1 LLIIC
6 NFVAL
11 IHIMN
16 ILIIGSGGREHA
28 IAWKVKQSP
37 LCKSLFFTPGNA
49 GTFALGKNI
58 PVKAL
63 DFEGIKEA
71 VLAEHIDFVIVGPDD
86 PLALGIVD
94 YFKKDSEISN
104 IPILGPNAKAAQLE
118 SSKDFA
124 KAFMMRHNIPT
135 ALYRSFS
142 INEKEEAY
150 NYIHNHNLP
159 VVIKADGLAAGKGVA
174 VCTTAEE
181 AIQFVDEIWGDHK
194 FGSAGDKIV
203 VEQFL
208 SGIELS
214 VFILTD
220 GNKYILLPEAKDYKR
235 IGEGDT
241 GPNTGGMGSISPVPF
256 ADSVFMKKVTER
268 IIEPTLAGLR
278 NENIIFQGFI
288 FFGLIKVNGDPF
300 VIEYNARLGDP
311 ETQVVFPRIISDIVP
326 QLLQVANG
334 SLEDTTIK
342 ITHESAASV
351 IAVSEGYP
359 GDYNTGFKI
368 EGLNQI
374 QNSIVFHAGT
384 KNGADHEVLTSG
396 GRVLAVTTLA
406 DSLEDALEGS
416 YENIKLLTFK
426 NMTYRKDIGKDVLGN
441 G

>member
-1 LLIIC
+1 
-6 NFVAL
+6 
-11 IHIMN
+11 MN
-16 ILIIGSGGREHA
+16 ILIIGSGGREHV

-37 LCKSLFFTPGNA
+37 LCDNLFIAPGNA
-49 GTFALGKNI
+49 GTATLGKNI

-63 DFEGIKEA
+63 DFDGIKKA
-71 VLAEHIDFVIVGPDD
+71 VLDNHIDFVIVGPDD

-94 YFKKDSEISN
+94 YFKKDSEISH
-104 IPILGPNAKAAQLE
+104 IQILGPNAKAAQLE

-135 ALYRSFS
+135 ASYRSFS
-142 INEKEEAY
+142 IHEKEEAY

-174 VCTTAEE
+174 VCTNIEE
-181 AIQFVDEIWGDHK
+181 AIQFVEEIWRDQK

-220 GNKYILLPEAKDYKR
+220 GKKYVLLPEAKDYKR

-241 GPNTGGMGSISPVPF
+241 GPNTGGMGSVSPVPF
-256 ADSVFMKKVTER
+256 ADAVFMKKVTDR
-268 IIEPTLAGLR
+268 IIEPTISGLK

-288 FFGLIKVNGDPF
+288 FFGLINVNGEPY
-300 VIEYNARLGDP
+300 VIEYNARMGDP

-326 QLLQVANG
+326 QMLQVANG
-334 SLEDTTIK
+334 HLEDTDIH
-342 ITHESAASV
+342 ITPQSAASV
-351 IAVSEGYP
+351 IAVSQGYP
-359 GDYNTGFKI
+359 GDYNTGFEI
-368 EGLNQI
+368 EGLNLI
-374 QNSIVFHAGT
+374 HNSIVFHAGT
-384 KNGADHEVLTSG
+384 KNGPDHEVLTSG

-406 DSLEDALEGS
+406 DNLEDALSGS
-416 YENIKLLTFK
+416 YENIKNITFK
-426 NMTYRKDIGKDVLGN
+426 NMTYRTDIGKDVLGN
-441 G
+441 R